1 MTSAHE
7 NRFGIDG
14 VDCIRYAVDNYD
26 EACRFV
32 TDWGLTRVEQ
42 DASRSLFRAEDGSEI
57 EVVVADTKVPG
68 RKPMINESG
77 FAEIVW
83 GVNEPEGLV
92 RLKAELGKDREVR
105 VDEDGTLHAIDD
117 VGVPIAFRLTRR
129 HRVLLEPTRYNS
141 PGRPDRINARAAR
154 YDTATPAE
162 ISHAAIG
169 VDDAGEAS
177 RFYIE
182 RLGFIVSD
190 HYANRGVFMRA
201 SPRGNHH
208 HLFLMNGKAPGTR
221 FNHLAFKVRDV
232 HEVIGGGQKL
242 DALGWKTFAGPGR
255 HAVSSAC
262 FWYFVT
268 PLHCAWEYAAD
279 EDMVTEN
286 WETTDFAA
294 TAHIFSEWT
303 FGLEKSDG
311 RLRGPIAHSRE
322 HEINIVN
329 KD

>member
-1 MTSAHE
+1 MSNDNHA
-7 NRFGIDG
+7 NRFSIEG
-14 VDCIRYAVDNYD
+14 VDCVRYAVENYD

-32 TDWGLTRVEQ
+32 ADWGLRKVEG
-42 DASRSLFRAEDGSEI
+42 DASHSLFRALDDSEI
-57 EVVVADTKVPG
+57 EIVVADPTQPG
-68 RKPMINESG
+68 RAPMIGSSG
-77 FAEIVW
+77 FCELVW
-83 GVNEPEGLV
+83 GVTHEQGLV
-92 RLKAELGKDREVR
+92 ALREELSRDREVR
-105 VDEDGTLHAIDD
+105 VDADGTLHAIDD

-129 HRVLLEPTRYNS
+129 QSVALAPTRFNS
-141 PGRPDRINARAAR
+141 PGQPQRVNARAPS
-154 YDTATPAE
+154 YDTAEPVE
-162 ISHAAIG
+162 ISHVAIG
-169 VDDAGEAS
+169 VDDAGAAS
-177 RFYIE
+177 TFYVE
-182 RLGFIVSD
+182 RLGFIISD

-201 SPRGNHH
+201 APCGNHH

-255 HAVSSAC
+255 HKVSSAC
-262 FWYFVT
+262 FWYFQT

-279 EDMVTEN
+279 EDIVTEN

-311 RLRGPIAHSRE
+311 RLRGPIAHSKE
-322 HEINIVN
+322 QLIEVGKH
-329 KD
+329 